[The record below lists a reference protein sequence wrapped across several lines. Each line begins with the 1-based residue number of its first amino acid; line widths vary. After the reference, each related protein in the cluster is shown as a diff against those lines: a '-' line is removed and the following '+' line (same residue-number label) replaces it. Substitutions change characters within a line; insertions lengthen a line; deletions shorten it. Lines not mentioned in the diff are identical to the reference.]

1 MPNRID
7 QTGQGRGRREGR
19 GGGGEGEGRRID
31 RDGMGGG
38 NRQRTGQE
46 RVTTDYGIITSQAK
60 PDAV

>member
-19 GGGGEGEGRRID
+19 GGGAVRID
-31 RDGMGGG
+31 RDGMGVG

-46 RVTTDYGIITSQAK
+46 RVTTVYGIITSQAK